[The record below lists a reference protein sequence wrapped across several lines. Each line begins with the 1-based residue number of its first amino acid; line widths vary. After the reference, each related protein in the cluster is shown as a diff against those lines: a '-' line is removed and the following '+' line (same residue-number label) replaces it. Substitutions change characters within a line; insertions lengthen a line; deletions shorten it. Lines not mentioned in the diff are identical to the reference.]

1 MCTVTYIP
9 QKDNGGFV
17 LTSNRDEKSFR
28 PTIAPRN
35 YRVGEY
41 NICFPKDVQAGGS
54 WIAANDHGRLVCL
67 LNGAYVAHQKKTHY
81 EQSRGAVLIELASSA
96 LTPSDFY
103 SGKKLKDVEP
113 FTMITLEMVENEIT
127 HFSEFIWDGN
137 SKHFRRLSPDEP
149 AIWSSVTLYSEENR
163 KLRKQWFNQFLQKI
177 NGSVSPENILKFHS
191 GTHTGDN
198 SINVIMKR
206 EEDLK
211 TVSITQVVPENGKF
225 RVNYVDLQN
234 ITNQEIE
241 L

>member
-28 PTIAPRN
+28 PTITPRS
-35 YRVGEY
+35 YQVGEY

-54 WIAANDHGRLVCL
+54 WIAANDHGRLCCL
-67 LNGAYVAHQKKTHY
+67 LNGAFAAHQKKTIY
-81 EQSRGAVLIELASSA
+81 EQSRGAVLIELASSS

-103 SGKKLKDVEP
+103 SGKKLKDVES
-113 FTMITLEMVENEIT
+113 FTIITLEMVENEIT

-137 SKHFRRLSPDEP
+137 TKYFRRLNQDEP
-149 AIWSSVTLYSEENR
+149 AIWSSVTLYSEEHR
-163 KLRKQWFNQFLQKI
+163 KLRKQWFNRFLQKI
-177 NGSVSPENILKFHS
+177 NGNVSPENILKFHS

-206 EEDLK
+206 EGDLK

-225 RVNYVDLQN
+225 RMNYIDLQN
-234 ITNQEIE
+234 NTNQEIE